1 LDRAREV
8 RELTERIAAWAGERA
23 DVRGVALVGSWA
35 RGEPGPD
42 SDLDVVLLTTD
53 PEAYAA
59 GTPWTAELPDAQ
71 LVTTRE
77 WGPLTERRLRF
88 PSGLEVEL
96 GVAPPSW
103 ASTEPLDEGTR
114 RVVRDGMRV
123 LHDPDQLLAKLAAA
137 C

>member
-23 DVRGVALVGSWA
+23 DVRGLALVGSWT
-35 RGEPGPD
+35 RGEPGPE
-42 SDLDVVLLTTD
+42 SDLDVLLLTTD
-53 PEAYAA
+53 PEAYTT
-59 GTPWTAELPDAQ
+59 GIPWADELPEAELLD
-71 LVTTRE
+71 TRK
-77 WGPLTERRLRF
+77 WGPLTERLLRL

-96 GVAPPSW
+96 GIAPPSW

-114 RVVRDGMRV
+114 GVVGDGMRI